1 MSLNYDELL
10 NPTAR
15 DMKPSGIRKF
25 FDLAG
30 SMQDVV
36 TLSIGEPDFKTP
48 WHIREAG
55 ISNLNEGK
63 TAYTPNAGLVPL
75 RRAITSYMSRRFGL
89 EYDSNSEV
97 IVTVGGSEGIDITMR
112 TVVASICPYHHVAA
126 AYGVSTLAQVTADL
140 LDYGCMI
147 AYNLDGGR
155 SCWMVFMGKIIN
167 RSRYLNNGWRGLED
181 MIGFLTSDLVPKP

>member
-1 MSLNYDELL
+1 MSMNYNELM
-10 NPTAR
+10 NPVAR

-55 ISNLNEGK
+55 IRNLNEGK
-63 TAYTPNAGLVPL
+63 TAYTANAGLIPL
-75 RRAITSYMSRRFGL
+75 RNAISSYMSRRFGVS
-89 EYDSNSEV
+89 YDPLSEV

-112 TVVASICPYHHVAA
+112 TLLTQIIGSMAIVMP
-126 AYGVSTLAQVTADL
+126 GFSTSFVP
-140 LDYGCMI
+140 
-147 AYNLDGGR
+147 
-155 SCWMVFMGKIIN
+155 
-167 RSRYLNNGWRGLED
+167 GL
-181 MIGFLTSDLVPKP
+181 P